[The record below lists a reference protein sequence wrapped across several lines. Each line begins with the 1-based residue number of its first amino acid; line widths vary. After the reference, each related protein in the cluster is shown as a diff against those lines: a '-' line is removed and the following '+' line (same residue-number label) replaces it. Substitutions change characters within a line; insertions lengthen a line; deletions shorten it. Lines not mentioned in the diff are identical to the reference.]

1 MDKIQS
7 LLFSL
12 KDEERK
18 LFMIH
23 EYNNKTF
30 LHHMGDTCN
39 TVSFIIQGSIVMT
52 KTDEDGN
59 ESVFNLFHAPSI
71 FGNNLIFSS
80 SPLYLSD
87 IMTLEPVVLYEITKE
102 DLFALLRNNAEFF
115 SIYMS
120 IIADKT
126 ITLTKRY
133 NILSLQNLTKRMKA
147 FLEWKWKENQNVY
160 VISSITSFAKELCIP
175 RETASRLISKLQS
188 EGYLTY
194 TNKCLTKRKSA
205 ADGRL

>member
-7 LLFSL
+7 LLFTL

-18 LFMIH
+18 LFVIH

-39 TVSFIIQGSIVMT
+39 TVSFIIHGSIVMM

-59 ESVFNLFHAPSI
+59 ESVFNLFHAPSV

-80 SPLYLSD
+80 SPIYLSD
-87 IMTLEPVVLYEITKE
+87 IMTLESVVIYEITKE
-102 DLFALLRNNAEFF
+102 DLLFLLRNNTEFF

-133 NILSLQNLTKRMKA
+133 NILSIQNLTKRMKA

-160 VISSITSFAKELCIP
+160 LISSITSFAKELCIP
-175 RETASRLISKLQS
+175 RETASRLISKLQN
-188 EGYLTY
+188 EEYLTY
-194 TNKCLTKRKSA
+194 RNKCLTKRKSA
-205 ADGRL
+205 ANGRL